1 MKQFSQVQFYFV
13 FISLFLW
20 NNKCTHTQVNTLCLQ
35 SSTVQVNR
43 THFEFKNRM
52 SVRLRA
58 EEVISRRDL
67 KIIWVCVYPRHYVR
81 NTQVSVGME
90 R

>member
-1 MKQFSQVQFYFV
+1 
-13 FISLFLW
+13 
-20 NNKCTHTQVNTLCLQ
+20 
-35 SSTVQVNR
+35 
-43 THFEFKNRM
+43 M

-81 NTQVSVGME
+81 NAQVSVGME

>member
-1 MKQFSQVQFYFV
+1 MRTY
-13 FISLFLW
+13 
-20 NNKCTHTQVNTLCLQ
+20 THTHVNTLCPQ

-43 THFEFKNRM
+43 THFEFKNIM
-52 SVRLRA
+52 SVSLRA

-67 KIIWVCVYPRHYVR
+67 KIIWICAFPRHYVR